1 MWDVVYV
8 DEYDQWKAK
17 QVYDSGFKEGRSFNI
32 VSRMNSHRLLT
43 LSPDGKQF
51 VIARKDRSPNQLF
64 RYDSKNR
71 SILTYVGNEAITIGN
86 NGRNRI
92 LKPDSNTKDWFKN
105 WRYEEDGHI
114 TNERG
119 TCLDVDARRDRENQ
133 RVISWRR
140 YNHNNQK
147 WNIVYVDEDT
157 VQNGLIANKPF
168 RLLSKMRGRRA
179 LTRNGTKIVI
189 RDKDNSNDQIFV
201 FDGKSIQP
209 KQDKSLSID
218 IEDYGKDRTIMF
230 RKNEN
235 IWSQHFNMKGE
246 QMVNERGLVFDVA
259 GGKDVNNQKVIVWK
273 SHKSLNQKWIVDY
286 V

>member
-1 MWDVVYV
+1 
-8 DEYDQWKAK
+8 
-17 QVYDSGFKEGRSFNI
+17 
-32 VSRMNSHRLLT
+32 LL
-43 LSPDGKQF
+43 
-51 VIARKDRSPNQLF
+51 
-64 RYDSKNR
+64 
-71 SILTYVGNEAITIGN
+71 EE
-86 NGRNRI
+86 
-92 LKPDSNTKDWFKN
+92 NTGDWFKN
-105 WRYEEDGHI
+105 WRYEADGHI
-114 TNERG
+114 SNERG
-119 TCLDVDARRDRENQ
+119 TCLDVDKRRDRENQ
-133 RVISWRR
+133 KVISWRR

-147 WNIVYVDEDT
+147 WNIVYTNEDT
-157 VQNGLIANKPF
+157 VQNGLLTAKPF

-179 LTRNGTKIVI
+179 LTRSGTKIVI

-209 KQDKSLSID
+209 NQDKSMSID

-259 GGKDVNNQKVIVWK
+259 GGKDTNNQKVIVWK

>member
-1 MWDVVYV
+1 MNIKNRKVLDVAGRRDQENRNIIVHRSHGGKNQMWDVVYV
-8 DEYDQWKAK
+8 DEYDQWKSK
-17 QVYDSGFKEGRSFNI
+17 QAFDSGFKQGRSFNI

-43 LSPDGKQF
+43 LSPDGRQF
-51 VIARKDRSPNQLF
+51 VIARKDNSPNQLF

-71 SILTYVGNEAITIGN
+71 SILTYVGNNAITIGN

-105 WRYEEDGHI
+105 WRFEEDGHI

-119 TCLDVDARRDRENQ
+119 TCLDVDGRRDRENQ

-179 LTRNGTKIVI
+179 LTRNGSKIVI

-201 FDGKSIQP
+201 FNGKSIQP
-209 KQDKSLSID
+209 KQDNALSID

-230 RKNEN
+230 RKSEN
-235 IWSQHFNMKGE
+235 IWS
-246 QMVNERGLVFDVA
+246 
-259 GGKDVNNQKVIVWK
+259 
-273 SHKSLNQKWIVDY
+273 
-286 V
+286 